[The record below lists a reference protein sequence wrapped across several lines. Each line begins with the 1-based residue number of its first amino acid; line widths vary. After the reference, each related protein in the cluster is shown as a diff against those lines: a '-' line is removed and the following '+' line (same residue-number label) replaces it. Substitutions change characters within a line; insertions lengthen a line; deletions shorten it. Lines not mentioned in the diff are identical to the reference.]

1 MKKITFI
8 FALTIVLTFLWSYTA
23 NADITDREAPIFI
36 KDGAETE
43 FTDIKPFI
51 LEPGI
56 TYVPTS
62 CFNKIFNSGFSYE
75 ITDESIKII
84 QKGLEYDTTL
94 TAGVNRNTIFVN
106 NKKTKI
112 DYEPLTIDG
121 EIYIPLRSIA
131 EALGYKVYYN
141 EIIYFDKAA
150 SKNVVKDSIQLNYIL
165 ADVYIWNEDPNSSVN
180 GIRYAVTQYNNS
192 QTNLTDIFNRKTS
205 NKEDIFN
212 ILNIEKGS
220 LVNLYSLY
228 QTEGYRVPYGYWG
241 ELMQNLRDQ
250 NYNPIL
256 TERWIG
262 NNSSSDMIILG
273 IGENSD
279 LRFSYILKNMGE
291 DTLRH
296 NNAEVYRL
304 SYFGAFSGNY
314 VLRINLNSDGTSTVK
329 YVYNL
334 TLSKMDN
341 TNEIQEKTLT
351 REETQLVTKKF
362 AETDFWNMPLKV
374 HRMGADGM
382 DIIIEAVKDG
392 NYHMAYRWS
401 PQNGSFFE
409 LFKQLESLRIDL
421 FGGEEKD
428 C

>member
-1 MKKITFI
+1 MAFI
-8 FALTIVLTFLWSYTA
+8 FALTIVLTFLWSYTT
-23 NADITDREAPIFI
+23 NADTAGKEAPIFI
-36 KDGAETE
+36 KDGIETE
-43 FTDIKPFI
+43 FSDIKPFV

-56 TYVPTS
+56 TYVPAS
-62 CFNKIFNSGFSYE
+62 CCNKIFNSGFSYE
-75 ITDESIKII
+75 ITDETIKLI

-150 SKNVVKDSIQLNYIL
+150 SKNVAKDSIQLNYIL
-165 ADVYIWNEDPNSSVN
+165 ADVYIWNEDPNSSVD
-180 GIRYAVTQYNNS
+180 GIRYAVTQHNDS
-192 QTNLTDIFNRKTS
+192 QTNITDIYNRKTS

-228 QTEGYRVPYGYWG
+228 QTEGYRVPCGYWG

-262 NNSSSDMIILG
+262 DSSSSDMIILG

-279 LRFSYILKNMGE
+279 PAISSILKSMGE
-291 DTLRH
+291 DNLRQ
-296 NNAEVYRL
+296 NNGEVYRL
-304 SYFGAFSGNY
+304 SYFGTFSGNY

-334 TLSKMDN
+334 TLSRMDN

-351 REETQLVTKKF
+351 KEETQLVTKKF
-362 AETDFWNMPLKV
+362 SETDFWNMPLKV
-374 HRMGADGM
+374 HRSGADGM

-392 NYHMAYRWS
+392 NYHMAFRWTPVS
-401 PQNGSFFE
+401 GSFFE
-409 LFKQLESLRIDL
+409 LYEQLESLRINL
-421 FGGEEKD
+421 FGEE
-428 C
+428 